1 MKEFIRRCVVKI
13 LTLESKAVVR
23 KYRPRIVVVTGSVGK
38 TSSKDAAFTALSAQY
53 FVRRSEKSFNS
64 DIGAPLTVL
73 GIPNGWSNPVRWLRN
88 IIDGIFLIIMRAPYP
103 AWLIV
108 EVGADRPGDISKSLS
123 WLKPEVVVATRFPA
137 TPVHVEFYDSPEE
150 VQREELAPL
159 SWLKPG
165 GIAVINADDEVL
177 QNATVPDGVEI
188 VRYGIHE
195 NADVRALRIKIT
207 ATKGVATGISFDVSH
222 RGEKVHITL
231 RSVVGLQ
238 HVYAALAGIAAAVA
252 VGVPL
257 EKMKDAFETHSS
269 ARSRMRL
276 IDGIR
281 GSLIVDDT
289 YNSSPVA
296 AEQALMTLSEMPA
309 PTRSTGERARKIGV
323 FGDMLELGSYSVIEH
338 ERIGRIARDV
348 VDVLVTVGVRARG
361 MAEAA
366 RKAGL
371 PENQILMFDRGQDA
385 EEHLATMIERGD
397 TILIKGSQGVRLEKV
412 VKKLMAHPEDA
423 PRLLCRQ
430 DAEWLMR

>member
-23 KYRPRIVVVTGSVGK
+23 KYRPHIVVVTGSVGK

>member
-1 MKEFIRRCVVKI
+1 MKEFVRRCVVYV
-13 LTLESKAVVR
+13 LTLESKAVIR

-38 TSSKDAAFTALSAQY
+38 TSSKDAAFTALSAHY

-88 IIDGIFLIIMRAPYP
+88 VVDGMFLIIMRAPYP

-123 WLKPEVVVATRFPA
+123 WLRPEVVVATRFPA

-159 SWLKPG
+159 TWLKPG
-165 GIAVINADDEVL
+165 GIAVVNVDDEVL
-177 QNATVPDGVEI
+177 QAATIPDGVEV

-222 RGEKVHITL
+222 RGEKVHIAL

-257 EKMKDAFETHSS
+257 EKMKDAFDSHSS
-269 ARSRMRL
+269 AKSRMHL

-281 GSLIVDDT
+281 GSLIIDDT

-296 AEQALMTLSEMPA
+296 AEQALMTLREMPV
-309 PTRSTGERARKIGV
+309 PTTDTGARSRKIGV

-338 ERIGRIARDV
+338 ERIGRMARDV
-348 VDVLVTVGVRARG
+348 VDVLVTVGVRARS

-366 RKAGL
+366 QKAGL
-371 PENQILMFDRGQDA
+371 AENQILMFDRGQDA
-385 EEHLATMIERGD
+385 EEHLATIVERGD

-423 PRLLCRQ
+423 PKLLCRQ

>member
-1 MKEFIRRCVVKI
+1 MKEFIRRCVVYV
-13 LTLESKAVVR
+13 LTLESRVVIK
-23 KYRPRIVVVTGSVGK
+23 KYKPRIVVVTGSVGK

-73 GIPNGWSNPVRWLRN
+73 GIPNGWSNPVRWFRN

-123 WLKPEVVVATRFPA
+123 WLRPEVVVATRFPA
-137 TPVHVEFYDSPEE
+137 TPVHVEFYDSPED

-159 SWLKPG
+159 SWLRPG
-165 GIAVINADDEVL
+165 GIAVINVDDDVL

-188 VRYGIHE
+188 VTFGIHE

-207 ATKGVATGISFDVSH
+207 ATKGFATGISFDVSY
-222 RGEKVHITL
+222 RGEKVHIAL

-257 EKMKDAFETHSS
+257 EKMKDAFENHSS
-269 ARSRMRL
+269 AKSRMRL
-276 IDGIR
+276 IDGVR

-296 AEQALMTLSEMPA
+296 AEQALFTLSEMPT
-309 PTRSTGERARKIGV
+309 PTLSTGQPARKIAV
-323 FGDMLELGSYSVIEH
+323 MGDMLELGSYSVTEH
-338 ERIGRIARDV
+338 ERVGRIARDV
-348 VDVLVTVGVRARG
+348 VDILVTVGVRSRG
-361 MAEAA
+361 IAEAA

-371 PENQILMFDRGQDA
+371 PESQILMFDRGLDA
-385 EEHLATMIERGD
+385 EEHLATIIERGD
-397 TILIKGSQGVRLEKV
+397 TVLVKGSQGVRLEKV

-423 PRLLCRQ
+423 PKLLCRQ
-430 DAEWLMR
+430 DTEWLMR